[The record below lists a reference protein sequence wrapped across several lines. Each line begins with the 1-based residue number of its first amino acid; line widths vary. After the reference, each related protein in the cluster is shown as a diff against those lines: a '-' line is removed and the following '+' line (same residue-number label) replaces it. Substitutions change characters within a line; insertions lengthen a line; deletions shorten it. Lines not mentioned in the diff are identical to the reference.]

1 MRVKAK
7 ISKFSKISK
16 QPLAVTAYETILSRI
31 ICLEYQ
37 PSQHLEES
45 QLMDDLGIGR
55 TPIREALVRLHGE
68 KMVEPHSNRGMI
80 VRPITLQNTKAM
92 FESMRIFEFGVV
104 DIAVNKDCTTVI
116 QKMRAAN
123 GKIQAAVAANDL
135 LGMVEANHLFHIN
148 FARCSQNEFLIRAIQ
163 DVRSEAKRLSYLSYH
178 NIIESGKNL
187 EPYHKTVVEEHD
199 KMIVCLENNDNK
211 KLKELLTDHISTFRE
226 RIILFMVS

>member
-1 MRVKAK
+1 MNTV
-7 ISKFSKISK
+7 SKIQKLPK
-16 QPLAVTAYETILSRI
+16 QPLAAIAYETIVRKI

-45 QLMDDLGIGR
+45 QLVEDLGIGR

-68 KMVEPHSNRGMI
+68 KMVESHPKRGVI

-92 FESMRIFEFGVV
+92 FESMGIFEFGVA
-104 DIAVNKDCTTVI
+104 DIAANKDCTNFI
-116 QKMRAAN
+116 QKMKAAN
-123 GKIQAAVAANDL
+123 NKIQIAAKSKDL

-148 FARCSQNEFLIRAIQ
+148 FARCSQNEFLIRAID

-178 NIIESGKNL
+178 NIIGSGKNF
-187 EPYHKTVVEEHD
+187 EPYYNVVVEEHD
-199 KMIVCLENNDNK
+199 KMIVSLENHDYK
-211 KLKELLTDHISTFRE
+211 RLKELLTDHISTFRE